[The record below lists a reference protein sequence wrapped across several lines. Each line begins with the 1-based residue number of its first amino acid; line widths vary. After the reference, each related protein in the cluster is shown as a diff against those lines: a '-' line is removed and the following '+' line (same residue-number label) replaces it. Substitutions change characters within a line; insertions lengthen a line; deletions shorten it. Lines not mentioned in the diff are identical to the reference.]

1 MRCLRVAGA
10 VVLVAIGCAD
20 PHTPTAPMLGLVPN
34 QRPNA
39 VVAVGGGP
47 LVQGACTRDKGKPV
61 AASFEFSA
69 TDGGAATLQVTD
81 NGVQGL
87 NGTITLNGNEVVT
100 HAMLGGNGPVD
111 LSVKVTTASDN
122 VLVCKLEGKPGSGL
136 TFQVTQ

>member
-20 PHTPTAPMLGLVPN
+20 PRTPTAPMVGLVPN
-34 QRPNA
+34 HRSNA

-69 TDGGAATLQVTD
+69 TDGGAAILQVTD

-111 LSVKVTTASDN
+111 LSVAVTTASDN